1 MPAYTIHQQMS
12 QNVYKLKSK
21 EFLDSPDPM
30 SLFKNIS
37 GENGSIWKVEKVYS
51 ASENTGPGNVHTSDG
66 YAGAIYRNSLTNE
79 VIVVNAGT
87 EPGIPDIAND
97 AQMALGNVPLQ
108 YSSARQMMQD
118 AIALS
123 GGNTSEISVAGHSLG
138 GSLAQLLAVEF
149 GVPAVT
155 FNAYGVNDILQ
166 LDSNGNP
173 ILQMGEY
180 LQNLFNQSLFPDL
193 FAAYHS
199 GVNESQIMG
208 LDN

>member
-1 MPAYTIHQQMS
+1 MEQYNIYQQMS
-12 QNVYKLKSK
+12 QNVYKLKENNDFISEK
-21 EFLDSPDPM
+21 ENDPLTLLHDIPDTD
-30 SLFKNIS
+30 
-37 GENGSIWKVEKVYS
+37 GSTWKAEKVYS

-118 AIALS
+118 AITLS

-149 GVPAVT
+149 GVPRGYV
-155 FNAYGVNDILQ
+155 
-166 LDSNGNP
+166 
-173 ILQMGEY
+173 
-180 LQNLFNQSLFPDL
+180 
-193 FAAYHS
+193 
-199 GVNESQIMG
+199 
-208 LDN
+208 